1 MHAIMTTHR
10 LRWPNGREQSSKQSM
25 QTAGQGRVVA
35 MSCTW
40 IIIEFAHSADPLL
53 LCLARFDRCELRTL
67 VCGTRLALSSRPD
80 KAVCV
85 VM

>member
-1 MHAIMTTHR
+1 
-10 LRWPNGREQSSKQSM
+10 M
-25 QTAGQGRVVA
+25 QTAGQVRIVA
-35 MSCTW
+35 MSFTW

-53 LCLARFDRCELRTL
+53 LRLTRFDRCELRTL

-80 KAVCV
+80 KAVYG